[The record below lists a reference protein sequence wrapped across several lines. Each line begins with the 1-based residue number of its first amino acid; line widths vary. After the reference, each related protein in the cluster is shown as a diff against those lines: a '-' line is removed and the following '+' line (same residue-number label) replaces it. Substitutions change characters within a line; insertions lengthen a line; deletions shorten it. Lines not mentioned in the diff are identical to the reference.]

1 MDNQIK
7 SKIIEILENYLN
19 PISKKPFMLGEE
31 INLVIKNGHANLSI
45 NINPDDISKYE
56 KVKEELENKISSVEN
71 VLSANV
77 VLTAERK
84 AAEKGNQDPR
94 NNKYELEVKNIIAI
108 ASGKGGV
115 GKSTVAVNTAI
126 ALSALGKSVVL
137 LDADIYGPSIP
148 KMMGISG
155 KPISN
160 KEKKFV
166 PLENYGIKC
175 MSIGFLLPTDT
186 PTIWRGPMIMK
197 ALEQLFISVEWG
209 SPDYMIVDLPPG
221 TGDTQI
227 TMAQKV
233 PLKGAIIVSTP
244 QDIALIDARKG
255 INMFNKVN
263 VPVIG
268 IIENMSYFICD
279 KCNQRHE
286 IFSYGGAKNEAKKL
300 DTEFLGEVPLDKNLR
315 ISSDEGKPI
324 GIFNQNSDI
333 AKKYIEIANKI
344 INI

>member
-1 MDNQIK
+1 GLSLLSILILSLNISSAHNIKIKNFKILYFVVYINEMDNQIK

-160 KEKKFV
+160 KEKKF
-166 PLENYGIKC
+166 
-175 MSIGFLLPTDT
+175 
-186 PTIWRGPMIMK
+186 
-197 ALEQLFISVEWG
+197 
-209 SPDYMIVDLPPG
+209 
-221 TGDTQI
+221 
-227 TMAQKV
+227 
-233 PLKGAIIVSTP
+233 
-244 QDIALIDARKG
+244 
-255 INMFNKVN
+255 
-263 VPVIG
+263 
-268 IIENMSYFICD
+268 
-279 KCNQRHE
+279 
-286 IFSYGGAKNEAKKL
+286 
-300 DTEFLGEVPLDKNLR
+300 
-315 ISSDEGKPI
+315 
-324 GIFNQNSDI
+324 
-333 AKKYIEIANKI
+333 
-344 INI
+344 